1 MDKSTTIQLLRLSE
15 VSSLTSLGKSTI
27 NLWVAQGKFPKPTTL
42 SPTIKVWRIQQLTE
56 WIDSQSKP
64 SIAEIKSANG
74 TASSS
79 NVVGLKINS
88 FR

>member
-1 MDKSTTIQLLRLSE
+1 MNKSTTIQLLRLSE

-64 SIAEIKSANG
+64 SIAEIKSADDA
-74 TASSS
+74 ASSS